1 MRCPRHTEQPVPC
14 RHKVSCVTLLGAG
27 VDGTSTRPLLAEG
40 PPSTS
45 NVKLV
50 SRHSVGSFLSVETGV
65 SESRTGYGHPYSLP
79 LRLRPSLLVTGYGHP
94 YSLPLRPSL
103 LVTATAIPTRY
114 RYGHPYSLPLRLSPS
129 HLPLR
134 RARTDICWRG
144 DRKDART
151 RTYFR
156 RPYPHVLTCC
166 GELGDIAA
174 NTGASDITS
183 KR

>member
-103 LVTATAIPTRY
+103 LVTAEALAFPLATQAGEDRYLLAWRQEGCTNTHILSSPVPTRAHLLWRAG
-114 RYGHPYSLPLRLSPS
+114 RYCCKH
-129 HLPLR
+129 
-134 RARTDICWRG
+134 WRIG
-144 DRKDART
+144 YHK
-151 RTYFR
+151 
-156 RPYPHVLTCC
+156 
-166 GELGDIAA
+166 
-174 NTGASDITS
+174 
-183 KR
+183 